1 MNQATIRDRVYVYF
15 TNDFGKYVSIP
26 ECMAMCVCGF
36 VYVRVLI

>member
-26 ECMAMCVCGF
+26 TCGGMCVCVF
-36 VYVRVLI
+36 VCVRVLI